1 MCFSGSDWQSNGYR
15 STEGRL
21 KNHWRNHCKIT
32 AFFWADEIWK
42 LYFYLNN
49 AKERDGCRP
58 AGEKSIKNLRVRAP
72 DGALGTGVALRARN
86 LSKSFQNQTESAR
99 YAWKDSANR
108 GQSSL
113 LELLRCSLSYGKI
126 VQTEGNQA
134 CLNCWGAA
142 YLMEIIQNSIQN

>member
-1 MCFSGSDWQSNGYR
+1 MKGKGSLCEREIIQKLNSKINYLVHRTAHLGECPSG
-15 STEGRL
+15 
-21 KNHWRNHCKIT
+21 
-32 AFFWADEIWK
+32 
-42 LYFYLNN
+42 
-49 AKERDGCRP
+49 
-58 AGEKSIKNLRVRAP
+58 
-72 DGALGTGVALRARN
+72 RN

-134 CLNCWGAA
+134 CLNC
-142 YLMEIIQNSIQN
+142 

>member
-1 MCFSGSDWQSNGYR
+1 MKGKESLCERENIQKLSSKINYLVHRTAHQGECPSG
-15 STEGRL
+15 
-21 KNHWRNHCKIT
+21 
-32 AFFWADEIWK
+32 
-42 LYFYLNN
+42 
-49 AKERDGCRP
+49 
-58 AGEKSIKNLRVRAP
+58 
-72 DGALGTGVALRARN
+72 RN

-134 CLNCWGAA
+134 CLNC
-142 YLMEIIQNSIQN
+142 